1 MKQQF
6 NNKTYLTFTSFSV
19 LIFIIVGFAS
29 TIPYQKNQ
37 TLLQTDTSLIN
48 TSEKLLY
55 KIKLGNSSIEEQNL
69 LEKITFTQLRD
80 GLNNDDAKKAFWIN
94 IYNAYYQILAN
105 DKEIDKS
112 NIFTIKAITIAN
124 TKLSLDNIEHG
135 ILRKYRWKFSMGYL
149 PHFFISKKIKQL
161 AVNQID
167 FRIHFA
173 LNRGA
178 KSCPP
183 IAFYSYSKINQQLD
197 LATTSFLQS
206 ETEFND
212 DNKILKVSKIMSWF
226 LGDFNGKNGIRK
238 IITEYLHKNID
249 EYSIKYK
256 PYNWDADL
264 NNFAE

>member
-1 MKQQF
+1 
-6 NNKTYLTFTSFSV
+6 
-19 LIFIIVGFAS
+19 
-29 TIPYQKNQ
+29 
-37 TLLQTDTSLIN
+37 
-48 TSEKLLY
+48 
-55 KIKLGNSSIEEQNL
+55 
-69 LEKITFTQLRD
+69 
-80 GLNNDDAKKAFWIN
+80 
-94 IYNAYYQILAN
+94 
-105 DKEIDKS
+105 
-112 NIFTIKAITIAN
+112 
-124 TKLSLDNIEHG
+124 
-135 ILRKYRWKFSMGYL
+135 MGYL